1 MTAKRPIT
9 QEDIWL
15 MRRVGNPV
23 ASPDGRWL
31 VTAVIE
37 PAYDPAEETA
47 DLWLVAADGS
57 TKPRRLTSGHGVKSA
72 PAWSPDGT
80 QLAFVGKL
88 GDDSAGQLYLQPV
101 AGGPAR
107 RITARPGGIRTPRW
121 RPDGRAI
128 LFEATETAKPAAK
141 SPARIYDA
149 MPVRFWN
156 RWLDDCRAHPFVL
169 ELRDGA
175 EPVDLLAGTAFARRP
190 GFRGIF
196 RTTERDTIESLQSQ
210 WTPDGAAVVFAAQ
223 VNADQMMHTTVYTS
237 LFRVP
242 ATGGEPVA
250 LTPPGES
257 YSDPQFSPAGDTLH
271 AIRRRW
277 GTDYVGNRLARM
289 SWPGGA
295 AEVVTGQWDRLIDGY
310 AIARDGTAYLDA
322 ADDGFNQIF
331 RLPSAGGMPQ
341 PLVDMKAGAYR
352 ALTPVE
358 GGLAAIHETALQ
370 PPELVRMGTPP
381 IALTCFNADRL
392 AEIDAP
398 EPIHFRFTASN
409 GKRIHNV
416 LYRPAGF
423 DPGKK
428 YPIITFPHGGPAAM
442 STDAFTYSAFWF
454 HPHLLASPGYVVLV
468 TNYTG
473 SIGFGEA
480 FASAVERDV
489 LRTPGKEIL
498 EALAEAARRYDFVD
512 ETRQAAVGG
521 SYGGYIVNWLNGQTN
536 QFKCIVSH
544 VGPFNNEAQYGT
556 NDGGLEREIRMGGPI
571 WEGGGQWNDQS
582 PIRYAQNF
590 QTPTLVSHGE
600 RDFRVPLNEGL
611 ANFKILQRRGIP
623 TRFIVFPDEGHMI
636 SNGENARLYWGEVKA
651 WLARFL

>member
-1 MTAKRPIT
+1 MSSKRPIT

-31 VTAVIE
+31 VTAVVE

-47 DLWLVAADGS
+47 DLWLVPADGS
-57 TKPRRLTSGHGVKSA
+57 AEPRRFTSGHGAKFA

-80 QLAFVGKL
+80 RIAFVARL
-88 GDDSAGQLYLQPV
+88 DGDEAGQLYIQPL

-107 RITARPGGIRTPRW
+107 RWTDRPGGIRTPRW
-121 RPDGRAI
+121 RPDGGAI
-128 LFEATETAKPAAK
+128 LFEATETRRAAAK

-156 RWLDDCRAHPFVL
+156 RWLDEYRPHPFVL
-169 ELRDGA
+169 ELKDGA
-175 EPVDLLAGTAFARRP
+175 APVDLLAGTAFARRP
-190 GFRGIF
+190 GFKGMF
-196 RTTERDTIESLQSQ
+196 RTTERDTIEGLQSQ

-223 VNADQMMHTTVYTS
+223 VNADEMMHTTVYTS
-237 LFRVP
+237 LFQVP
-242 ATGGEPVA
+242 AAGGEPVA

-257 YSDPQFSPAGDTLH
+257 YSEPQFSPDGGTLH
-271 AIRRRW
+271 ALRRRW

-289 SWPGGA
+289 TWPGGTP
-295 AEVVTGQWDRLIDGY
+295 EVVTGQWDRIIDAYTVGK
-310 AIARDGTAYLDA
+310 DGSAYLDA
-322 ADDGFNQIF
+322 ADDGFNRIS
-331 RLPSAGGMPQ
+331 RLPAAGGMPE
-341 PLVDMKAGAYR
+341 PLAAMQAGAYR

-370 PPELVRMGTPP
+370 PPELVLMGNPHRP
-381 IALTCFNADRL
+381 LTRFNAARL

-398 EPIHFRFTASN
+398 DPIHFRFTASN

-416 LYRPAGF
+416 LFRPAGF
-423 DPGKK
+423 DPSKK
-428 YPIITFPHGGPAAM
+428 YPIVTFIHGGPAAM
-442 STDAFTYSAFWF
+442 STDASRYSAYWF
-454 HPHLLASPGYVVLV
+454 HPHLLASPGYVVIE

-480 FASAVERDV
+480 FAAAVERDV
-489 LRTPGKEIL
+489 LRTPGQEVL
-498 EALAEAARRYDFVD
+498 EAIAEAARLFDFVD
-512 ETRQAAVGG
+512 ESRQAAVGG

-536 QFKCIVSH
+536 QFRCLVSH

-556 NDGGLEREIRMGGPI
+556 NDGGLERETRMGGPI

-582 PIRYAQNF
+582 PMRYAQNF
-590 QTPTLVSHGE
+590 RTPTLVSHSE

-623 TRFIVFPDEGHMI
+623 SRFIVFPDEGHMI
-636 SNGENARLYWGEVKA
+636 GNGENARLYWSEVKA
-651 WLARFL
+651 WLGRFL